1 MNAALLYRPSRR
13 WPVWAAF
20 ACAAGIHL
28 GAIVVAQGKSDKSA
42 VHDFKPAGVD
52 IEVVDKDPEET
63 PPEDVAMPPPPEQV
77 PPDLEAFPE
86 ENQTP
91 PPVRHRKK
99 MGVASFVKASAPPL
113 GAVRALVMYAPRPPY
128 PYEARRQRIT
138 GSGLALL
145 TVDSLDGHVVDGR
158 MVQSCGSVILD
169 NATLDAFR
177 RWHFKPGSVERVRVP
192 ITYTL
197 TGASYYR

>member
-1 MNAALLYRPSRR
+1 MNTALYRPSRR

-20 ACAAGIHL
+20 ACATGIHIA
-28 GAIVVAQGKSDKSA
+28 AIVVAQGKSDKSA
-42 VHDFKPAGVD
+42 AQDFKPAGVD
-52 IEVVDKDPEET
+52 IEVVNKDPEET
-63 PPEDVAMPPPPEQV
+63 PPEDVSMPPHPERI

-86 ENQTP
+86 ENRTP
-91 PPVRHRKK
+91 LPVRPRKK
-99 MGVASFVKASAPPL
+99 TRVASFVRGTATPL
-113 GAVRALVMYAPRPPY
+113 GGVRALVRYAPRPVY

-145 TVDSLDGHVVDGR
+145 TVASADGNVVDVR
-158 MVQSCGSVILD
+158 MARSCGSVILD

-177 RWHFKPGSVERVRVP
+177 RWHFKPGTVERVQVP

-197 TGASYYR
+197 TGASY

>member
-1 MNAALLYRPSRR
+1 MNTALYRPSRR

-20 ACAAGIHL
+20 ACATGIHIA
-28 GAIVVAQGKSDKSA
+28 AIVVAQGKSDKSA
-42 VHDFKPAGVD
+42 AQDFKPAGVD
-52 IEVVDKDPEET
+52 IEVVNKDPEET
-63 PPEDVAMPPPPEQV
+63 PPEDVSMPPPPERI

-86 ENQTP
+86 ENRTP
-91 PPVRHRKK
+91 LPVRPRKK
-99 MGVASFVKASAPPL
+99 TRVASFVRGTATPL
-113 GAVRALVMYAPRPPY
+113 GGVRALVRYAPRPVY

-145 TVDSLDGHVVDGR
+145 TVASADGNVVDVR
-158 MVQSCGSVILD
+158 MARSCGSVILD

-177 RWHFKPGSVERVRVP
+177 RWHFKPGTVERVQVP

-197 TGASYYR
+197 TSVSY

>member
-1 MNAALLYRPSRR
+1 MNTALYRPSRR

-20 ACAAGIHL
+20 ACATGIHIA
-28 GAIVVAQGKSDKSA
+28 AIVVAQGKSDKSA
-42 VHDFKPAGVD
+42 AQDFKPAGVD
-52 IEVVDKDPEET
+52 IEVVNKDPDET
-63 PPEDVAMPPPPEQV
+63 PPEDVSMPPPPERI

-86 ENQTP
+86 ENRTP
-91 PPVRHRKK
+91 LPVRPRKK
-99 MGVASFVKASAPPL
+99 TRVASFVRGTATPL
-113 GAVRALVMYAPRPPY
+113 GGVRALVRYAPRPVY

-145 TVDSLDGHVVDGR
+145 TVASADGKVVDVR
-158 MVQSCGSVILD
+158 MAQSCGSVILD

-177 RWHFKPGSVERVRVP
+177 RWHFKPGTVERVQVP

-197 TGASYYR
+197 TGASY

>member
-1 MNAALLYRPSRR
+1 MNTALYRPSRR

-20 ACAAGIHL
+20 ACATGIHIA
-28 GAIVVAQGKSDKSA
+28 AIVVAQGKSDKSA
-42 VHDFKPAGVD
+42 AQDFKPAGVD
-52 IEVVDKDPEET
+52 IEVVNKDPDET
-63 PPEDVAMPPPPEQV
+63 PPEDVSMPPPPERI

-86 ENQTP
+86 ENRTP
-91 PPVRHRKK
+91 LPVRPRKK
-99 MGVASFVKASAPPL
+99 TRVASFVRGTATPL
-113 GAVRALVMYAPRPPY
+113 GGVRALVTYAPRPVY

-145 TVDSLDGHVVDGR
+145 TVASADGKVVDVR
-158 MVQSCGSVILD
+158 MAQSCGSVILD

-177 RWHFKPGSVERVRVP
+177 RWHFKPGTVERVQVP

-197 TGASYYR
+197 TGASY

>member
-1 MNAALLYRPSRR
+1 MNTALYRPSRR

-20 ACAAGIHL
+20 ACATGIHIA
-28 GAIVVAQGKSDKSA
+28 AIVVAQGKSDKSA
-42 VHDFKPAGVD
+42 AQDFKPAGVD
-52 IEVVDKDPEET
+52 IEVVNKDPEET
-63 PPEDVAMPPPPEQV
+63 PPEDVSMPPPPERI

-86 ENQTP
+86 ENRTP
-91 PPVRHRKK
+91 LPVRPRKK
-99 MGVASFVKASAPPL
+99 TRVASFVRGTATPL
-113 GAVRALVMYAPRPPY
+113 GGVRALVRYAPRPVY

-145 TVDSLDGHVVDGR
+145 TVASADGNVVDVR
-158 MVQSCGSVILD
+158 MARSCGSVILD

-177 RWHFKPGSVERVRVP
+177 RWHFKPGTVERVQVP

-197 TGASYYR
+197 TGASY

>member
-1 MNAALLYRPSRR
+1 MNTALYRPSRR

-20 ACAAGIHL
+20 ACATGIHIA
-28 GAIVVAQGKSDKSA
+28 AILVAQGKSDKSA
-42 VHDFKPAGVD
+42 AQDFKPAGVD
-52 IEVVDKDPEET
+52 IEVVNKDPEET
-63 PPEDVAMPPPPEQV
+63 PPEDVSMPPPPERI

-86 ENQTP
+86 ENRTP
-91 PPVRHRKK
+91 LPVRPRKK
-99 MGVASFVKASAPPL
+99 TRVASFVRGTATPL
-113 GAVRALVMYAPRPPY
+113 GGVRALVRYAPRPVY

-145 TVDSLDGHVVDGR
+145 TVASADGNVVDVR
-158 MVQSCGSVILD
+158 MAQSCGSVILD

-177 RWHFKPGSVERVRVP
+177 RWHFKPGTVERVQVP

-197 TGASYYR
+197 TGASY

>member
-1 MNAALLYRPSRR
+1 MNTALYRPSRR

-20 ACAAGIHL
+20 ACATGIHIA
-28 GAIVVAQGKSDKSA
+28 AIVVAQGKSDKSA
-42 VHDFKPAGVD
+42 AQDFKPAGVD
-52 IEVVDKDPEET
+52 IEVVNKDPEET
-63 PPEDVAMPPPPEQV
+63 PPEDVSMPPPPERI

-86 ENQTP
+86 ENRTP
-91 PPVRHRKK
+91 LPVRPRKK
-99 MGVASFVKASAPPL
+99 TRVASFVRGTATPL
-113 GAVRALVMYAPRPPY
+113 GGVRALVRYAPRPVY

-145 TVDSLDGHVVDGR
+145 TVASADGNVVDVR
-158 MVQSCGSVILD
+158 MAQSCGSVILD

-177 RWHFKPGSVERVRVP
+177 RWHFKPGTVERVQVP

-197 TGASYYR
+197 TGASY

>member
-1 MNAALLYRPSRR
+1 MNTALFYRPSRR
-13 WPVWAAF
+13 WLVWAAF
-20 ACAAGIHL
+20 ACAAGIHI

-42 VHDFKPAGVD
+42 AQDFKPAGVD
-52 IEVVDKDPEET
+52 IEVVTKDPEET
-63 PPEDVAMPPPPEQV
+63 PPGDLAMPPPPEQV

-86 ENQTP
+86 ENRTP
-91 PPVRHRKK
+91 PPVRPRKK
-99 MGVASFVKASAPPL
+99 MRVASFVRGTAAPL
-113 GAVRALVMYAPRPPY
+113 GGVRALVMYAPRPVY

-138 GSGLALL
+138 GSGIALV
-145 TVDSLDGHVVDGR
+145 TVDSVDGNVVDVR

-177 RWHFKPGSVERVRVP
+177 RWHFKPGSVERVQVP

-197 TGASYYR
+197 TGASY

>member
-1 MNAALLYRPSRR
+1 
-13 WPVWAAF
+13 VWAAF

-28 GAIVVAQGKSDKSA
+28 GAIVVAHGKSDKSA
-42 VHDFKPAGVD
+42 VQDFKPAGVD
-52 IEVVDKDPEET
+52 IEVLDKDPEET

-77 PPDLEAFPE
+77 PPDLEAFPQ

-91 PPVRHRKK
+91 PPVRPRKK
-99 MGVASFVKASAPPL
+99 TRVASFVKASAPSV
-113 GAVRALVMYAPRPPY
+113 GAVSALVMYAPRPPY
-128 PYEARRQRIT
+128 PCEARRQRIT
-138 GSGLALL
+138 GSGVALL
-145 TVDSLDGHVVDGR
+145 TVDSLDGNVVDVR

-177 RWHFKPGSVERVRVP
+177 RWHFKPGTVERVQVS

-197 TGASYYR
+197 SGASY